1 MKKFFSTIQDIWQSL
16 PPRQKVC
23 WNALFSLLWF
33 LPFFAVVAISQWPY
47 RELPFYNDSLGYG
60 IVNTEW
66 MISNHSI
73 FHPAEHDP
81 GHAPLMFWALAIA
94 WGSLGK
100 TVFVAHL
107 VMWVFGAIFLAG
119 VYRFCML
126 LFNENRFYSVV
137 CMLACYGLPQ
147 VYTNV
152 FALTPDL
159 PMVGFLF
166 WMLDGFYRKKRLQ
179 YMVSLF
185 LFTFTK
191 ANSYSIL
198 IIFGSIHFIVIPL
211 IAVVRFYARPQVL
224 KYLFRNW
231 LIWTNASVLA
241 GVPVL
246 IWVLAS
252 RIHQGFWFQSPI
264 FKVSSTYHFTWEN
277 LSQSFSTFVYWSL
290 WMGQGNRGA
299 AALVC
304 LVAVVLLVVWGAR
317 RFIFRKSVGLVPP
330 LQHAQSPKGLC
341 CVYSRWS
348 VLPPVFILAF
358 LMMVVVAAG
367 EMRLERYF
375 LTTILVF
382 VITCFAVIYE
392 FGMRIRSEVQAL
404 VKPPFGS
411 LFFSVG
417 AVLICFLIVFNSVV
431 RYDNRWPWRIPYL
444 PQSFRMFISNYGD
457 FAYEMNRQYV
467 PFLMIKKKAIQDV
480 EAAYKKNP
488 DLRIV
493 TNYPMNQALAFR
505 SAGYL
510 AELESIPTR
519 SASNITELFADDLDL
534 VIHVKSMYA
543 GTDGLSLETLKQ
555 IDGLELYKEYID
567 DDVWKTTITIF
578 RRKNSGVEVP

>member
-1 MKKFFSTIQDIWQSL
+1 M
-16 PPRQKVC
+16 
-23 WNALFSLLWF
+23 
-33 LPFFAVVAISQWPY
+33 
-47 RELPFYNDSLGYG
+47 
-60 IVNTEW
+60 
-66 MISNHSI
+66 
-73 FHPAEHDP
+73 
-81 GHAPLMFWALAIA
+81 
-94 WGSLGK
+94 
-100 TVFVAHL
+100 
-107 VMWVFGAIFLAG
+107 
-119 VYRFCML
+119 
-126 LFNENRFYSVV
+126 
-137 CMLACYGLPQ
+137 
-147 VYTNV
+147 
-152 FALTPDL
+152 
-159 PMVGFLF
+159 
-166 WMLDGFYRKKRLQ
+166 
-179 YMVSLF
+179 
-185 LFTFTK
+185 
-191 ANSYSIL
+191 
-198 IIFGSIHFIVIPL
+198 
-211 IAVVRFYARPQVL
+211 
-224 KYLFRNW
+224 
-231 LIWTNASVLA
+231 
-241 GVPVL
+241 
-246 IWVLAS
+246 
-252 RIHQGFWFQSPI
+252 
-264 FKVSSTYHFTWEN
+264 
-277 LSQSFSTFVYWSL
+277 
-290 WMGQGNRGA
+290 
-299 AALVC
+299 
-304 LVAVVLLVVWGAR
+304 
-317 RFIFRKSVGLVPP
+317 
-330 LQHAQSPKGLC
+330 
-341 CVYSRWS
+341 YSRWS